1 MFRKRKQLEIDYDK
15 ESGCFW
21 VHDPN
26 LTYWSSIPM
35 GNVIIDIDKQG
46 RLIGFEI
53 FNANKLN
60 IDMDEHENIVKFL
73 NTGKVDKNERK
84 KE

>member
-1 MFRKRKQLEIDYDK
+1 MFGRKRKRLEIDYDK

-35 GNVIIDIDKQG
+35 GNIILDVDKQG
-46 RLIGFEI
+46 RLIGFEVL
-53 FNANKLN
+53 NANKLN
-60 IDMDEHENIVKFL
+60 INMNEHEEIIRMLEKH
-73 NTGKVDKNERK
+73 ERK
-84 KE
+84 K